1 MIVELGYG
9 KNGIAAEIPDQ
20 NLLQIMEPNPV
31 NVPVGGREEVKRSL
45 ENPIGADRLSKIVK
59 TGEQVVI
66 VTSDITRPVPS
77 YDVIPPIVEE
87 LALAGVRDQDI
98 TIVFAVGSHRKHTPA
113 EMEKLVGP
121 ELFGRIHC
129 VDSDTSDYV
138 HVGTSKAG
146 TPYDVFSVVAKAD
159 RVICVGNIEFHYFAG
174 YSGGAKAI
182 MPGVCTRA
190 AIQSNHSMMVDPNA
204 AAGRLEG
211 NPVRTDIDEVANYQ
225 KIDYIVN
232 VVLDAH
238 KQILKSY
245 AGHYLQAHRA
255 GCAFLDTL
263 YKVPVA
269 EKADVVIVSVGGYPK
284 DLNLYQA
291 QKGLDNA
298 KHAVRDGGVVILCA
312 SCAEGLGEA
321 CFERWMTTMMP
332 EQRIKEIGVNFQLGG
347 HKAAAIAMVAE
358 KATIL
363 LVSDLP
369 DEFVRNLS
377 LEPCAD
383 LPEALERAYEIC
395 GRTAKVLVM
404 PYAGSTLPQ
413 VEKTN

>member
-1 MIVELGYG
+1 MNIQLGYG
-9 KNGIAAEIPDQ
+9 KNGICVDIPEH

-31 NVPVGGREEVKRSL
+31 DVPVGGREEVRRSL
-45 ENPIGADRLSKIVK
+45 RQPIGAARLSEIVK
-59 TGEQVVI
+59 PGERIVI

-77 YDVIPPIVEE
+77 YDVIPPIIEE
-87 LALAGVRDQDI
+87 LELAGVRDADV
-98 TIVFAVGSHRKHTPA
+98 TVVFAVGSHRRHTPE
-113 EMEKLVGP
+113 EMVRLVGQ
-121 ELFGRIHC
+121 EIYGRFRC
-129 VDSDTSDYV
+129 VDSDTGDAV
-138 HVGTSKAG
+138 HMGTSSAG
-146 TPYDVFSVVAKAD
+146 TPYDMYTLVAKAD

-190 AIQSNHSMMVDPNA
+190 SIQANHSMMVDSNA

-211 NPVRTDIDEVANYQ
+211 NPVRADIDEVAKFR

-238 KQILKSY
+238 KKILKSY

-263 YKVPVA
+263 YKVPMR
-269 EKADVVIVSVGGYPK
+269 ERADAVIVSVGGYPK

-298 KHAVRDGGVVILCA
+298 KHAVRDGGVIVLCA

-321 CFERWMTTMMP
+321 CFERWMTGMEP
-332 EQRIKEIGVNFQLGG
+332 EERIKQIKVNFQLGG
-347 HKAAAIAMVAE
+347 HKAAAIAMVAR

-369 DEFVRNLS
+369 EAFVRSLG
-377 LEPCAD
+377 LEPCGGM
-383 LPEALERAYEIC
+383 EAAMGRIYEIC
-395 GRTAKVLVM
+395 GRNARILVM

-413 VEKTN
+413 IG

>member
-1 MIVELGYG
+1 MNIQLGYG
-9 KNGIAAEIPDQ
+9 KTGITVDIPEQ

-31 NVPVGGREEVKRSL
+31 DVPIGGREEVRRSL
-45 ENPIGADRLSKIVK
+45 RQPIGAARLSEIVK
-59 TGEQVVI
+59 PGEQIVI

-77 YDVIPPIVEE
+77 YDIIPPIIEE
-87 LALAGVRDQDI
+87 LELAGVRDADI
-98 TIVFAVGSHRKHTPA
+98 TVVFAVGSHRCHTPE
-113 EMEKLVGP
+113 EMVKLVGQ
-121 ELFGRIHC
+121 EIYDRFRC
-129 VDSDTSDYV
+129 VDSDTNDSI
-138 HVGTSKAG
+138 HMGTSSAG
-146 TPYDVFSVVAKAD
+146 TPYDVYTLVAKAD

-190 AIQSNHSMMVDPNA
+190 SIQANHSMMVDDNA

-211 NPVRTDIDEVANYQ
+211 NPVRADIDEVAKFR

-238 KQILKSY
+238 KKILKSY

-255 GCAFLDTL
+255 GCAFLDML
-263 YKVPVA
+263 YKVPMQ
-269 EKADVVIVSVGGYPK
+269 EKADAVIVSVGGYPK

-298 KHAVRDGGVVILCA
+298 KLAVRDGGVIVLCA

-321 CFERWMTTMMP
+321 CFERWMTGMVP
-332 EQRIKEIGVNFQLGG
+332 EERIKQIKINFQLGG
-347 HKAAAIAMVAE
+347 HKAAAIAMVSQ

-369 DEFVRNLS
+369 EAFVQSLG
-377 LEPCAD
+377 LEPCSNM
-383 LPEALERAYEIC
+383 EAAMNRIYAIC
-395 GRTAKVLVM
+395 GQDARILVM

-413 VEKTN
+413 IG